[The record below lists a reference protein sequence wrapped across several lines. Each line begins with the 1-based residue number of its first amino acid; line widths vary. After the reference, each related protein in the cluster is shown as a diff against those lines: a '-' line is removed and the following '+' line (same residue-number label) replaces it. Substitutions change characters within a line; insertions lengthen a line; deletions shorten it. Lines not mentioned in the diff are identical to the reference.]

1 MCIAGCW
8 RSWWLVPG
16 GVFEVWPDV
25 FEVWTWPMDCVCVTL
40 FRFWISTSWTR
51 RGAWFLDAVLLDPE
65 RRPFFS
71 WLCTVGFWNFWCFEA
86 YLEVFEAYTFNESG
100 VWWHHLD
107 PNFRHFVCSGFGC
120 LSCGPRHWLPFHES
134 EFSILHGG
142 LCFKL
147 RPFHLL
153 LESGDLS
160 DLVQNKV
167 WKFKKK
173 WIDNFI
179 IF

>member
-1 MCIAGCW
+1 MK
-8 RSWWLVPG
+8 V
-16 GVFEVWPDV
+16 VFGD
-25 FEVWTWPMDCVCVTL
+25 T
-40 FRFWISTSWTR
+40 ISTLIFDTLC
-51 RGAWFLDAVLLDPE
+51 AVDLDASPLALVIDSL
-65 RRPFFS
+65 FM
-71 WLCTVGFWNFWCFEA
+71 
-86 YLEVFEAYTFNESG
+86 
-100 VWWHHLD
+100 
-107 PNFRHFVCSGFGC
+107 
-120 LSCGPRHWLPFHES
+120 S